1 AARGDVPS
9 AKDRVPVI
17 LAMITRAL
25 LPFALMFSIFLLLRG
40 HNLPGGGFIAG
51 LMAAI
56 ALVLH
61 YVASGTEWTEAR
73 LRMRYTRVIAVGLLI
88 AFGTGLGALFFGHP
102 FLSATFTYVHV
113 PLIGEVELA
122 TAMLF
127 DIGVFLTVIGAVM
140 LMLSRLGAPEPHSA
154 DDAAFAEEATPWKP

>member
-1 AARGDVPS
+1 
-9 AKDRVPVI
+9 
-17 LAMITRAL
+17 
-25 LPFALMFSIFLLLRG
+25 MFSLFLLLRG

-56 ALVLH
+56 ALILH

-73 LRMRYTRVIAVGLLI
+73 LRPRYRTLIAAGLLI
-88 AFGTGLGALFFGHP
+88 AFATGLGALVFGHP

-113 PLIGEVELA
+113 PVIGEIELA
-122 TAMLF
+122 TAMIF

-140 LMLSRLGAPEPHSA
+140 LMLSRLGVPVQP
-154 DDAAFAEEATPWKP
+154 DDHDALYREEATPWKP